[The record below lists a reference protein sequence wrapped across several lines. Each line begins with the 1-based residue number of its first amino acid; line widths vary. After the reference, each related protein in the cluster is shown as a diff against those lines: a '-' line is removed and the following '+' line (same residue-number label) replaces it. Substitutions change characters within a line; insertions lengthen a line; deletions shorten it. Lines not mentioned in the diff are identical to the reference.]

1 MNQILVMRNMDSPT
15 VGISSLQFDPDK
27 YQHANLK
34 AVYKNYIKTEQNMKV
49 QLQEKK
55 RYQVER

>member
-1 MNQILVMRNMDSPT
+1 MRNMDSTT

-55 RYQVER
+55 RYQVEQ